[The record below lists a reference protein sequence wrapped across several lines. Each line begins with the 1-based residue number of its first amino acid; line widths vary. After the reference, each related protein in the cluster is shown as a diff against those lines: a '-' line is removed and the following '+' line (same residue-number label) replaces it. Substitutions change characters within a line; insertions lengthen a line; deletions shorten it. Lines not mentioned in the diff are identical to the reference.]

1 MKLCTFAVMKLK
13 YVLFLLLLAL
23 YSCTTETRRAEMRG
37 RLQALNGLNRAD
49 SVLTARE
56 RDEAQEL
63 VTFFDAH
70 GTANEQLLAH
80 YLLGRCY
87 ADMHEAPM
95 ALHCYQEAISRAD
108 TTSAD
113 CDFAQLSRVYGQSSA
128 IFYQQGLYR
137 NALEC
142 DDISTDCAWR
152 GKDTLAALR
161 SYAMK
166 AASYNQLQMKDSAIL
181 IYKDAIRQLKLYKYN
196 KVAAGFSG
204 TLAKKLIDKG
214 ETSEAEPYMQDYERH
229 SGYFDSVGN
238 IAKGR
243 EIYYYWKGLYYI
255 KRNQLDSAEY
265 FFRKELQTGKDFNN
279 QRTGAYGLSKLY
291 QQRGFPDSTAKYALY
306 YSDINDSCHAQR
318 ATHEVEQAKAMYD
331 YSRQQEIAQQKSQSA
346 IRANIRFLISCVV
359 LLIVLLAASWL
370 YIARR
375 RVIDR
380 LEQTAIEI
388 SGIKAENEEL
398 KQDALSN
405 QRQITEN
412 EKRIKQLEKKL
423 GRYGKLVFLGTEK
436 MDNDLKLSSNYQ
448 HIKELAYKGEN
459 LSASDW
465 DIIRNMASEYCPG
478 FYDYLLSHMKVDS
491 KDYQISLLL
500 RLHFKAGEIAHMLG
514 VTPPYISKTCTDILE
529 NLYGKKGSSMELSKE
544 LGKIN

>member
-1 MKLCTFAVMKLK
+1 MKLK

-23 YSCTTETRRAEMRG
+23 CSCTTETRRAEMRG

-181 IYKDAIRQLKLYKYN
+181 IYKDAIRQLKAYNYN

-529 NLYGKKGSSMELSKE
+529 NLYGKKGSSKELSKE
-544 LGKIN
+544 LSKIN